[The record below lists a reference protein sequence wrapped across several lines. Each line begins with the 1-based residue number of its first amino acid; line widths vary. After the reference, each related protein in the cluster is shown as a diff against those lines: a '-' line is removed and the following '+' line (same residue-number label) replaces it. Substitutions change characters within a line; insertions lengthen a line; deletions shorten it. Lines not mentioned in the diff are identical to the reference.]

1 MMVRTV
7 SVVRVKVDSSECLE
21 GVMPWLRRITV
32 LDLEIYGYL
41 RKWCWT
47 EKMETLAAKI
57 GKREF

>member
-1 MMVRTV
+1 M
-7 SVVRVKVDSSECLE
+7 DSSGCLE
-21 GVMPWLRRITV
+21 GVMRWLRRITV

-47 EKMETLAAKI
+47 EKMESLAAKI